1 MNDSLS
7 LAAAL
12 AAGVLLGALFF
23 GGLWW
28 TVSLGLSSQ
37 RPALWFLG
45 SLLARMSVA
54 LIGFYFVGGEQW
66 ERWLLCLL
74 GFILSRFVVQHG
86 WRVRQA
92 SDAT

>member
-1 MNDSLS
+1 MDDPLS

-28 TVSLGLSSQ
+28 TVRLGLSSQ

-86 WRVRQA
+86 WRARQA

>member
-1 MNDSLS
+1 MNDLLS

-12 AAGVLLGALFF
+12 AAGILLGALFF

-28 TVSLGLSSQ
+28 TVRLGLSSQ

-45 SLLARMSVA
+45 SLLARMSLA
-54 LIGFYFVGGEQW
+54 LVGFYFVGGEQW
-66 ERWLLCLL
+66 PRWLLCLL

-86 WRVRQA
+86 WRAWQA

>member
-1 MNDSLS
+1 MNESLS
-7 LAAAL
+7 LAPAL
-12 AAGVLLGALFF
+12 AVGVLLGAVFF

-28 TVSLGLSSQ
+28 TLRLGLASQ

-54 LIGFYFVGGEQW
+54 LLGFYFVGGDQW

-74 GFILSRFVVQHG
+74 GFILSRFVVQRG
-86 WRVRQA
+86 WRARQA
-92 SDAT
+92 GDAT

>member
-1 MNDSLS
+1 MNESLS

-28 TVSLGLSSQ
+28 TVRLGLSSQ

-45 SLLARMSVA
+45 SLLARMSVV
-54 LIGFYFVGGEQW
+54 LIGFYLVGGEQW

-74 GFILSRFVVQHG
+74 GFIVSRFVVQRG
-86 WRVRQA
+86 WRARQA

>member
-1 MNDSLS
+1 MNDPLS

-28 TVSLGLSSQ
+28 TVRLGLSSQ

-54 LIGFYFVGGEQW
+54 LIGFYLVGGEQW

-74 GFILSRFVVQHG
+74 GFIVSRFVVQHG
-86 WRVRQA
+86 WRARQA